1 MDLRRFPSDIMAA
14 LRSQRGHNVLVF
26 LTFLAIAT
34 VLWWVLALN
43 DEDQRD
49 VRLPVRIT
57 NVPDTVTII
66 SKVPDNIGVS
76 LRTRGSQLL
85 KLTLGRIPTA
95 QIDFRAFRTGDV
107 IRLTDADLK
116 AIARASLDGASIIVV
131 SPDSLN
137 LAYTTDPGRPVP
149 VTVDAVVTH
158 GPRATITGKPHMS
171 VDSVMLFTLSR
182 ADNVAS
188 VATEPVRITSLNETV
203 TRRLRVIAP
212 PGTRVVP
219 DSIDVTFEVEPLI
232 FKTRKVAVEP
242 INVPLGHKLITFP
255 AQVEVSYMVPVSV
268 YKSSE
273 PRLRVVADYRNID
286 RSAHSRNMRIR
297 LVDVSPAFS
306 NVQLASD
313 SVEYIIENL

>member
-34 VLWWVLALN
+34 VLWLVLALN

-149 VTVDAVVTH
+149 VTVDAVVTP

>member
-1 MDLRRFPSDIMAA
+1 M
-14 LRSQRGHNVLVF
+14 
-26 LTFLAIAT
+26 
-34 VLWWVLALN
+34 
-43 DEDQRD
+43 
-49 VRLPVRIT
+49 
-57 NVPDTVTII
+57 
-66 SKVPDNIGVS
+66 
-76 LRTRGSQLL
+76 
-85 KLTLGRIPTA
+85 
-95 QIDFRAFRTGDV
+95 
-107 IRLTDADLK
+107 
-116 AIARASLDGASIIVV
+116 
-131 SPDSLN
+131 
-137 LAYTTDPGRPVP
+137 
-149 VTVDAVVTH
+149 TVDAVVTP

-313 SVEYIIENL
+313 SVEYIIETL